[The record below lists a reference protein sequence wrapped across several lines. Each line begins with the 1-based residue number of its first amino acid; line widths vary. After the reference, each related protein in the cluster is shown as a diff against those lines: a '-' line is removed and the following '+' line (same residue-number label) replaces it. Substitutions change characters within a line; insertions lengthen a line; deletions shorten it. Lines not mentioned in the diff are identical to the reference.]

1 MPSTTRYDI
10 FKRSAGGRVLY
21 VETIEGLPLATN
33 RIEELAINDPT
44 FDYFLYCL
52 EAGIVVRVV
61 RRTSPSP
68 VGFSNAISQKK
79 AG

>member
-1 MPSTTRYDI
+1 MPGTTRYDI
-10 FKRSAGGRVLY
+10 FKRSAAGRVLY
-21 VETIEGLPLATN
+21 VETIEGLAPGTN
-33 RIEELAINDPT
+33 RIEELAISDST

-52 EAGIVVRVV
+52 EAGIVVRIV

-68 VGFSNAISQKK
+68 VVLSNAVSQKK

>member
-1 MPSTTRYDI
+1 MSDAIRYDI
-10 FKRSAGGRVLY
+10 FKRSAAGRLLY
-21 VETIEGLPLATN
+21 VETIEGLAVATN
-33 RIEELAINDPT
+33 RIEELATSDST

>member
-1 MPSTTRYDI
+1 MPGTTRYDI
-10 FKRSAGGRVLY
+10 FKRSAAGRVLY
-21 VETIEGLPLATN
+21 VETIEGLAPGTN
-33 RIEELAINDPT
+33 RIEELATSDST

-52 EAGIVVRVV
+52 EAGIVVRIV

-68 VGFSNAISQKK
+68 DVVPSHVSQKK

>member
-21 VETIEGLPLATN
+21 VETIEGLAPGTN
-33 RIEELAINDPT
+33 RIEELANSDST

-52 EAGIVVRVV
+52 EAGIVVRIV

-68 VGFSNAISQKK
+68 VVLSNAVSQKK